1 MTINLEFPGAC
12 EVTQEHQNEIIISVI
27 FKLKEGSQSTD
38 EENRVILKPIHQ
50 IFSVTTLN
58 SSN

>member
-38 EENRVILKPIHQ
+38 EENRVILKTYPSD
-50 IFSVTTLN
+50 IFCDDIKQ
-58 SSN
+58 